1 MSASSPVV
9 SAQVFVGLGGC
20 ADDSWPP
27 AYGRSRSPIGTRDS
41 GLHAVIGGA
50 ASGKTAVAEDVASR
64 LSRGRPIVCL
74 ATAPA
79 LLIDAETGTRTA
91 SQRGRRPSTWVTIEA
106 SCDLATAFADAPMTG
121 FFDVILREDIGVPVL
136 SNFSCFHT
144 C

>member
-9 SAQVFVGLGGC
+9 SAQVFVGLGGG

-50 ASGKTAVAEDVASR
+50 ASGKTAVA
-64 LSRGRPIVCL
+64 
-74 ATAPA
+74 
-79 LLIDAETGTRTA
+79 
-91 SQRGRRPSTWVTIEA
+91 
-106 SCDLATAFADAPMTG
+106 DAPMTG
-121 FFDVILREDIGVPVL
+121 FFDVILLADIGVPVL